1 MATYKHTPR
10 IFFILHVYNI
20 GLEDLPQLVPRTK
33 LAQHPG
39 PSLPHRHPDS
49 MTDISTK
56 TNCHRSH
63 ARQFL
68 SLTPHTRKD
77 AN

>member
-1 MATYKHTPR
+1 MATNIFR
-10 IFFILHVYNI
+10 EFFFILHVYNI
-20 GLEDLPQLVPRTK
+20 GLEDLPQLAPRAK

-39 PSLPHRHPDS
+39 PSPHRHPDS

-56 TNCHRSH
+56 KNGQRSH
-63 ARQFL
+63 ARKFPP
-68 SLTPHTRKD
+68 LTPHTRRD